1 MATAAGGFTSSSTA
15 TARFNRWIK
24 IMLFEPI
31 SVRAIGRWCV
41 LLMIAAT
48 CCAPPCQAGT
58 MLKNICRVKGQ
69 EENTLHGLGLVIGL
83 KGTGD
88 SAAFIPTIRSL
99 ATALHLMGSPLG
111 RGGPLELKDAKN
123 VALVMVTATVPAAGA
138 RQGDKLN
145 CTISSIGAAK
155 SLVGGILFSTPLQ
168 GPQVGNPR
176 VYAFAQGPLHI
187 DDPKV
192 PTTAKIHQGC
202 RLEEDFFN
210 RFDKDGKITLVL
222 DKNHA
227 DFQVAQDVVE
237 LINSQLGPLTR
248 EHYLARA
255 LNQVN
260 IEVAIPKQYAEDPVL
275 FVSEVLSLSTL
286 ESPQTDS
293 RVVINERAGS
303 IVISG
308 DIEIGPVVITHKN
321 IVVDTNDTTN
331 RFIPVDPGDSSAAK
345 LKSLVASLRAVKV
358 PNEDIIEIIKGIER
372 NGKLHGT
379 LVIE

>member
-1 MATAAGGFTSSSTA
+1 
-15 TARFNRWIK
+15 
-24 IMLFEPI
+24 
-31 SVRAIGRWCV
+31 
-41 LLMIAAT
+41 
-48 CCAPPCQAGT
+48 
-58 MLKNICRVKGQ
+58 MLKNICRIKGQ

-88 SAAFIPTIRSL
+88 SGAFMPTIRSL

-111 RGGPLELKDAKN
+111 KGGPLELKDAKN
-123 VALVMVTATVPAAGA
+123 VALVMVTATVPGAGA
-138 RQGDKLN
+138 RQGDKLD

-155 SLVGGILFSTPLQ
+155 SLVGGTLFSTPLQ
-168 GPQVGNPR
+168 GPQVGNTR

-187 DDPKV
+187 DDPKT

-210 RFDKDGKITLVL
+210 RFDRDGKITLVL

-260 IEVAIPKQYAEDPVL
+260 IEVAIPKQYADDPVL

-308 DIEIGPVVITHKN
+308 DIEIGAVVITHKN
-321 IVVDTNDTTN
+321 IVVDTQDTTN
-331 RFIPVDPGDSSAAK
+331 RFVSVDPADSSIAK

-372 NGKLHGT
+372 NGKLHGM